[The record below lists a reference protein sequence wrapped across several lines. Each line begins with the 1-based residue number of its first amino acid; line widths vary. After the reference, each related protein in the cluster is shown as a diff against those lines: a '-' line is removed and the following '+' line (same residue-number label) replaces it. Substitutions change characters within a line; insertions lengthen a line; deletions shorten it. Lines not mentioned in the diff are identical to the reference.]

1 MRVLFASIIA
11 VTLLSAQESN
21 AQSAPT
27 RTLGKPQAEFPEPFT
42 EISSIR
48 ELRDG
53 RVIVVD
59 GRELTVKAIDVRNG
73 LATTI
78 GRTGDGPGEYRWPS
92 KLHVLPGDSTLL
104 QDGANGRLM
113 IIGPDAKP
121 GGFFDPNRNEGGD
134 SIIARTRRFFV
145 RSSDARG
152 NLYSQMQPIRVG
164 AAGVLEL
171 TDHAAIERFNVAT
184 RQRDTVALWPLRNDP
199 NRRLSPGGS
208 VSTRPSAAAF
218 PAWEQWVVASDGR
231 IAFVFPEPYRVNV
244 VVADRKVIENPA
256 IPYEKVRVDAAVKK
270 WHREERERPQMAM
283 RFSRGGASSMELMKM
298 PYTEP
303 TEWPEFL
310 PAYHA
315 FLGQAVFASDGLL
328 WVPRSTSPGKAPL
341 YDIIDG
347 QGKVFERVELPQ
359 RTKLVGFGA
368 KTLYIVRLDEDD
380 LQYLQRHPL
389 PTSARP

>member
-11 VTLLSAQESN
+11 VTLLSAQESR

-53 RVIVVD
+53 RVIAVD
-59 GRELTVKAIDVRNG
+59 GRELTVKAIDFRIG

-78 GRTGDGPGEYRWPS
+78 GRTGEGPGEYRWPG
-92 KLHVLPGDSTLL
+92 KLYVLAGDSSLL
-104 QDGANGRLM
+104 QDQAGGRLM

-121 GGFFDPNRNEGGD
+121 GGFFDPSRAEAD
-134 SIIARTRRFFV
+134 TLVARARRFFP

-152 NLYSQMQPIRVG
+152 NLYGELQPIKVG
-164 AAGVLEL
+164 AGGVLEL
-171 TDHAAIERFNVAT
+171 ADHSAIERLNVAT
-184 RQRDTVALWPLRNDP
+184 RKRDTVALWPVRKDANARMMNGMVVTQP
-199 NRRLSPGGS
+199 RMN
-208 VSTRPSAAAF
+208 AF
-218 PAWEQWVVASDGR
+218 PAWEQWAVAPDGR
-231 IAFVFPEPYRVNV
+231 IAFVFPDPYRVNFV
-244 VVADRKVIENPA
+244 GADRKVKENPPIA
-256 IPYEKVRVDAAVKK
+256 YEKVRVDDAVKK

-283 RFSRGGASSMELMKM
+283 RYSRGGGSSMEMMKR

-310 PAYHA
+310 PPY
-315 FLGQAVFASDGLL
+315 LGQVFFGSDNLL
-328 WVPRSTSPGKAPL
+328 WIPRTTVPGKPTTF
-341 YDIIDG
+341 DIIDG
-347 QGKVFERVELPQ
+347 QGKVFERVELPP

-368 KTLYIVRLDEDD
+368 KTLYIVRLDDDD

-389 PTSARP
+389 PTTARP